1 MDLVMTKFYEYYTS
15 LYSQEDEKF
24 TEKYGRKIF
33 LMYLKPIINGV
44 GNFYVEDQSRNRLR
58 SDIVVDYL
66 GKQHVI
72 ECKIWH
78 GNEYNR
84 RGEDQLAEYLN
95 AYHTE
100 KGYLLS
106 FNFNKEKNV
115 GVKTI
120 EHQGKTLLE
129 VVV

>member
-1 MDLVMTKFYEYYTS
+1 MELTWY
-15 LYSQEDEKF
+15 LED
-24 TEKYGRKIF
+24 
-33 LMYLKPIINGV
+33 
-44 GNFYVEDQSRNRLR
+44 
-58 SDIVVDYL
+58 
-66 GKQHVI
+66 
-72 ECKIWH
+72 
-78 GNEYNR
+78 
-84 RGEDQLAEYLN
+84 
-95 AYHTE
+95 YHLE